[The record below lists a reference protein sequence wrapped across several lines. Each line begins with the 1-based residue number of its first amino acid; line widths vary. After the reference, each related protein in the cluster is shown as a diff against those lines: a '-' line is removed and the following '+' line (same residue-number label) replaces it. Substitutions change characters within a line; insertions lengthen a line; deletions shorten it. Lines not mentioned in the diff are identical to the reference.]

1 MNCLMNLKKIKMFT
15 HIKTSKENREV
26 VAQLTRKLNLGTE
39 NIISRIALT
48 YSLSLDRKLNLSEIQ
63 NSGGKEYSTK
73 VLFGYYAD
81 IYLAMVAMH
90 YNLHISEKDLAKYL
104 KMHID
109 DGLSLINDEFNINTN
124 MDGFDFLIKKVESSL
139 SLIS

>member
-1 MNCLMNLKKIKMFT
+1 MFT

-48 YSLSLDRKLNLSEIQ
+48 HSLSLDRKLDLSEIQ

-73 VLFGYYAD
+73 VLFGDYAD
-81 IYLAMVAMH
+81 FYLSMVALH
-90 YNLHISEKDLAKYL
+90 YNLHISDKDLGKYI

-109 DGLSLINDEFNINTN
+109 DGLDLINDEVHSKSNL
-124 MDGFDFLIKKVESSL
+124 DGFDFFIDKIQQALINV
-139 SLIS
+139 

>member
-1 MNCLMNLKKIKMFT
+1 MFT
-15 HIKTSKENREV
+15 HIKTSKENRDV
-26 VAQLTRKLNLGTE
+26 VAVLTRKLNLGTE

-48 YSLSLDRKLNLSEIQ
+48 HSLSLDRKLDLSEIQ

-73 VLFGYYAD
+73 VLFGDYAD
-81 IYLAMVAMH
+81 FYLSMVALH
-90 YNLHISEKDLAKYL
+90 YNLHISDKDLGKYI

-109 DGLSLINDEFNINTN
+109 DGLSLINEEFNINTN

-139 SLIS
+139 SLIC

>member
-1 MNCLMNLKKIKMFT
+1 MFT

-48 YSLSLDRKLNLSEIQ
+48 HSLSLDRKLDLSEIQ

-73 VLFGYYAD
+73 VLFGDYAD
-81 IYLAMVAMH
+81 IYLLIFLFH
-90 YNLHISEKDLAKYL
+90 QL
-104 KMHID
+104 KNQTHPYWCYC
-109 DGLSLINDEFNINTN
+109 
-124 MDGFDFLIKKVESSL
+124 
-139 SLIS
+139 

>member
-1 MNCLMNLKKIKMFT
+1 MNLKKIKMFT

-73 VLFGYYAD
+73 VLFGDYAD